1 MNTEHTLRYLASKG
15 VLTVWYIRGDEANHL
30 WVTKA
35 DAERYCADR
44 FGDEPADKRY
54 SRIYYKNVETYFG

>member
-1 MNTEHTLRYLASKG
+1 MNTEHTLRYLANKG
-15 VLTVWYIRGDEANHL
+15 LLTVWYIQGDEARHL

-44 FGDEPADKRY
+44 FGDESEDKT
-54 SRIYYKNVETYFG
+54 IYCKNVETYFG

>member
-1 MNTEHTLRYLASKG
+1 MNTEHTLRYLANKG
-15 VLTVWYIRGDEANHL
+15 LLTVWYIKEDEAMHL

-44 FGDEPADKRY
+44 FGDKSTDKT
-54 SRIYYKNVETYFG
+54 IYCKNVETYFG